1 MGILNVTPDSFSD
14 GGLYIDIDEA
24 VEHATK
30 MVADGA
36 DIIDVGGESSRPGA
50 EPISLQEEL
59 NRVLPVVERLIKELA
74 VPISIDTYKPE
85 VAQACLQ
92 EGAAIINDVQG
103 LRNPAMIKVIAQY
116 DVPAVIMHMPGT
128 PQTMQQHGYYV
139 DVVKELKE
147 YLRKQIKEVY
157 SKGVHKIIIDPGL
170 GFGKTGE
177 QNYEILI
184 RLEEFKELSCPVL
197 IGPSR
202 KSFQG
207 EKKLNTLEAITLG
220 VANGATIVRVHD
232 VDAVK
237 QYLDTF
243 K

>member
-128 PQTMQQHGYYV
+128 PQTMRGYQYK
-139 DVVKELKE
+139 DVVTEVKQ
-147 YLRKQIKEVY
+147 YLCERIETVY
-157 SKGVHKIIIDPGL
+157 SAGITKIIIDPGL